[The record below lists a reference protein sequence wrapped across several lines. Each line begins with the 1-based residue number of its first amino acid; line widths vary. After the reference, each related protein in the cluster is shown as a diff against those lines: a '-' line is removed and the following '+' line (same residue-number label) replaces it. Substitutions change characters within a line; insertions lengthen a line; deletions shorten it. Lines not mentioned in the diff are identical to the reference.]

1 MIHEQQ
7 SKLII
12 PPLRRKNICV
22 PTYPQYFTPMKLMPI
37 AIIILLLEK
46 LRAREFFSLLVF
58 LSYFHYID
66 HDKNSWHLIANKQN
80 KGKTHDQI
88 INHTW
93 LLLCQGFHFQIHFSS
108 FRTRQFSCGAG
119 TQPSSQIIFE
129 T

>member
-7 SKLII
+7 NKLI
-12 PPLRRKNICV
+12 PPLRHKEYV
-22 PTYPQYFTPMKLMPI
+22 FTVSQYFSPMNIMPI
-37 AIIILLLEK
+37 AFIISLEK
-46 LRAREFFSLLVF
+46 LHAWEFFSLGF

-108 FRTRQFSCGAG
+108 FQRTRQFSCGAG